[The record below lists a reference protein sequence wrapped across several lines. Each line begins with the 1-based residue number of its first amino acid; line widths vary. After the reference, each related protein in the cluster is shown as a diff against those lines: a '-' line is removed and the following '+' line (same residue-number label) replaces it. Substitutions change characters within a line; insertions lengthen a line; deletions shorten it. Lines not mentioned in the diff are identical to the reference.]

1 MAWLSTPAA
10 GSRHERIPCGLTLPD
25 PHSLAIAV
33 RASKSPDKPSGKQP
47 AKAAPSAAAQ
57 SRPSAAP
64 ARAPDNPAGKV
75 EPPSAF
81 TFIARQPIYDSA
93 MAVTAFEILYKQSQP
108 GGGPVDPRHA
118 ALQALSSAA
127 LEIGLDKLAG
137 GLPVHINF
145 PAELLVD
152 VPQLPFPPERVVVDV
167 REEALAEPKAV
178 VGLQGLRARGHT
190 TSLDGYSRRAGD
202 PALLTGFNSVKLQIT
217 DREPDEL
224 TRIVKELGS
233 RGVKLIAAGVAT
245 VEQFE
250 RCIAL
255 GFEGFQGD
263 FLQHPQTFRAKRVP
277 SNRLSTLRLVA
288 SLQNENFAI
297 AEVERLLSQDIS
309 MSYHV
314 LRCINSSFYNLP
326 RKVDSIRQ
334 AIVIL
339 GLENLRQLCTLL
351 CLQGLEDRP
360 PSLFVHALTRAR
372 LCEQL
377 GKMGGAKDAGPFFM
391 TGLFSL
397 LNALV
402 GIPTEKIVEELP
414 LSPAISR
421 ALVSGDGDLGSALQ
435 CTRAYERAAWTHVIY
450 GDVAPHLIRAAY
462 VDAVFWAEQARTL
475 IAA

>member
-1 MAWLSTPAA
+1 M
-10 GSRHERIPCGLTLPD
+10 GID
-25 PHSLAIAV
+25 V
-33 RASKSPDKPSGKQP
+33 RASKSTDKPPDKQP
-47 AKAAPSAAAQ
+47 AKSTSKARAI
-57 SRPSAAP
+57 AAP
-64 ARAPDNPAGKV
+64 AQAPTIPAGKA

-93 MAVTAFEILYKQSQP
+93 MAVTAFELLYKP
-108 GGGPVDPRHA
+108 GNEAVDPRQA

-152 VPQLPFPPERVVVDV
+152 VPQLPFPPERVVIDV
-167 REEALAEPKAV
+167 REEALAEPKVV
-178 VGLQGLRARGHT
+178 VGLQGLRARGHA
-190 TSLDGYSRRAGD
+190 TSLDGYSRPAGD
-202 PALLTGFNSVKLQIT
+202 ATLLTGFNSVKLRISQ
-217 DREPDEL
+217 REPDEL
-224 TRIVKELGS
+224 TRVVKELSS
-233 RGVKLIAAGVAT
+233 RGMKLIATGVAT

-263 FLQHPQTFRAKRVP
+263 FLQHPQTFRAKKVP

-314 LRCINSSFYNLP
+314 LRCINSSFYNLA

-339 GLENLRQLCTLL
+339 GVENLRQLCTLL
-351 CLQGLEDRP
+351 CLQGLDDRP

-402 GIPTEKIVEELP
+402 GIPTDKIVEELP
-414 LSPAISR
+414 LAPAISR

-435 CTRAYERAAWTHVIY
+435 CTRAYERAAWSHVIY
-450 GDVAPHLIRAAY
+450 RDVAPHLIRAAY